1 MLFLNIGVCGMK
13 KPKYGSLIRDWFEIK
28 YFKKDS
34 DWFISVFHK
43 STGKNIL
50 MGYQSANEKDL
61 LGLYRYLTRLMLHQD
76 YPMVSIHASHI
87 NEIIDNTGLPI
98 LSMQLI
104 FKCEGD
110 TNNDYDYLT
119 KFDGVAV

>member
-1 MLFLNIGVCGMK
+1 MK
-13 KPKYGSLIRDWFEIK
+13 KPKYGEKIRDWFEIK
-28 YFKKDS
+28 YFSNED

-50 MGYQSANEKDL
+50 LGYTHTNEKDI
-61 LGLYRYLTRLMLHQD
+61 LGLYRYLSRLMLHQD
-76 YPMVSIHASHI
+76 YPMVDIHASHI
-87 NEIIDNTGLPI
+87 DERIDNDTELPI
-98 LSMQLI
+98 LQMQLI

-110 TNNDYDYLT
+110 TNNDYPYLT